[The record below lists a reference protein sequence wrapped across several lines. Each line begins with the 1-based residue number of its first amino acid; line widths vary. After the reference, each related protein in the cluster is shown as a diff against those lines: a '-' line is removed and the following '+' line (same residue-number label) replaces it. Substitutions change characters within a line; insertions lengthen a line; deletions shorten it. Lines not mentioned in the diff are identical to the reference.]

1 MDEAG
6 HAGVPSDGDLAR
18 VVSGGGSDATE
29 AEAELFRRLA
39 PRVRLYGLRH
49 LRDPA
54 AADDLVQEV
63 FVLTLEQLRAGRV
76 REPDR
81 LASFVF
87 GTCRLVVRNLRRG
100 QKRRE
105 DLLDRFAGVFPR
117 RAETDLLLLDQNR
130 LRACLEGLGPRERT
144 VLVLTFFAEQPSSE
158 IGARLS
164 LSSENVRTIRR
175 RAFVSLRDCVLGTAA

>member
-6 HAGVPSDGDLAR
+6 RADVPSDGDLAR
-18 VVSGGGSDATE
+18 QVSGGGSDAAE
-29 AEAELFRRLA
+29 AEAEIFRRLA

-63 FVLTLEQLRAGRV
+63 LVLTLERLRAGSV

-81 LASFVF
+81 LASFVL
-87 GTCRLVVRNLRRG
+87 GTCRLAVRNLRRG
-100 QKRRE
+100 QRRRE
-105 DLLDRFAGVFPR
+105 ALLDRFAAVFPR
-117 RAETDLLLLDQNR
+117 RTEPDLLLLDQGR
-130 LRACLEGLGPRERT
+130 LRACLEGLALRERT
-144 VLVLTFFAEQPSSE
+144 VLVLTFFAEQPSGE
-158 IGARLS
+158 IGSRLS

-175 RAFVSLRDCVLGTAA
+175 RAFVRLRDCVVGTGA

>member
-1 MDEAG
+1 MDEGGRADG
-6 HAGVPSDGDLAR
+6 PSDGDLGRR
-18 VVSGGGSDATE
+18 VSEAGDDAAE
-29 AEAELFRRLA
+29 AEAELFRRFA

-63 FVLTLEQLRAGRV
+63 LVTTLERLRAGGV

-100 QKRRE
+100 RKRRE
-105 DLLDRFAGVFPR
+105 ALLDRFAAVFPR
-117 RAETDLLLLDQNR
+117 REEPDLLLLDQDR
-130 LRACLEGLGPRERT
+130 LRACLETLPLRERT
-144 VLVLTFFAEQPSSE
+144 VLVLTFFAEQASSE

-175 RAFVSLRDCVLGTAA
+175 RAFVSLRDCVVGAEP